1 MQARQITLNL
11 VPGGVMPRIHC
22 SQYDKG
28 VPVEVTIYDGDT
40 TYTIPQDATV
50 YVQGTKL
57 DGTLYQYECTYSGSV
72 VYFDLTIQMTVIA
85 GENTAELSIYDSN
98 EDIVGTC
105 NFVID
110 VEDSALQDS
119 SETSYNDIPV
129 IADLPGLVKTAEEAA
144 QTAVDAADGVELDM
158 DEIREAVSKSSTS
171 AQLASGYAVDSENYY
186 LLSKSYAVGDT
197 SRVGSS
203 VDNAMYY
210 MNLAKGYSE
219 DTAEDVQT
227 VEELMEDL
235 EEIETRTKGYSDSAA
250 LSKTSVDTLY
260 SQTVIAKTSADYFA
274 TLAESWAHGQTGI
287 RQDESVD
294 NAMYWANK
302 AQAVAKTTVDSAFS
316 TSSLNPVENRVIT
329 NQHVNVKINQVNG
342 VHGLRYYN
350 DLLEY
355 YDTDT
360 SQWVE
365 IETGGGTLIVQPPVA
380 ASQTYTYDGTEQTF
394 QFSSIDTANCTIS
407 NNKKTAAGTYT
418 VTVSLKETN
427 YVWAD
432 DLTNADRTF
441 TWTINKA
448 QVAIPVA
455 ASQSYTYDGTQQTF
469 AFTTTIDTTLINVTG
484 NEQTNAGSYTVSC
497 ALVDSNNYEWADSTT
512 AAKTYSWTIAKAA
525 SSISVSPASITFDAN
540 NLTATLVPTT
550 TGDGTVSYAIDKPS
564 IATIAGNVVTATQTT
579 GTATI
584 TATISETTNYASAS
598 TTISV
603 TASFILL
610 KIFAVHY
617 SENNS
622 DPNSCTYPEGYTN
635 SGWTPFSM
643 NLSTGVPNYGSWNPS
658 GDNADLVKFIFPRSC
673 MLKYDGTV
681 DYYLNENDETKKEDG
696 TASDVANT
704 SYGGNAMMEW
714 GQDGI
719 IYWKILPDS
728 DNKGW
733 TFIVSNAQ
741 KDKDGKDDPDMRPW
755 NHYDCNGNV
764 AAHWYTAKYFGSNI
778 SSKIRSIS
786 GQSNYVNDNDA
797 NETTKCRANNTTSNV
812 IWDKEVYADWM
823 FIALMCVL
831 LGKSLNTQ
839 AKFGYGR
846 CNSSSAIGQGT
857 MNGKGMFYGVSD
869 QTSGVKV
876 FGMENILGGNLWRRI
891 RGLINVS
898 GTVKVK
904 MTHGTQDG
912 TTVSDYNQ
920 TGSGYLTV
928 GSIGGT
934 SGGYIS
940 AMNITK
946 YGLTPKTMSGSDSTY
961 YTDGGWFMNNV
972 TNVGRVG
979 GGCDNALLVGAF
991 SCALYGTA
999 SDTSPD
1005 IGAALSCKPLA

>member
-57 DGTLYQYECTYSGSV
+57 DGTLYQYKCTYSGSV

-110 VEDSALQDS
+110 VEESALQDS

-210 MNLAKGYSE
+210 MNLTKGYSE

-365 IETGGGTLIVQPPVA
+365 IETGGGGGTNIVPIPEAGSGTYTYDGTEQIYTFASIDSTYINITGNKQTAAGTYTITCSLKSSSDIWTDMTKADKTFTWTINKATVAIPVA
-380 ASQTYTYDGTEQTF
+380 ASQTYTYDGT
-394 QFSSIDTANCTIS
+394 
-407 NNKKTAAGTYT
+407 
-418 VTVSLKETN
+418 L
-427 YVWAD
+427 
-432 DLTNADRTF
+432 
-441 TWTINKA
+441 
-448 QVAIPVA
+448 
-455 ASQSYTYDGTQQTF
+455 QTF
-469 AFTTTIDTTLINVTG
+469 AFTTTIDTTLIDL
-484 NEQTNAGSYTVSC
+484 TNNTRTDAGSQTVRC
-497 ALVDSNNYEWADSTT
+497 ALIDSNNYEWADNTT
-512 AAKTYSWTIAKAA
+512 EAKEYAWTINKAA
-525 SSISVSPASITFDAN
+525 SSISVSPASITLDAD

-550 TGDGTVSYAIDKPS
+550 TGDGAVSYSGYDSNI
-564 IATIAGNVVTATQTT
+564 ITIAGNVVTATQAT
-579 GTATI
+579 GNTTI
-584 TATISETTNYASAS
+584 TATISATTNYNAAS
-598 TTISV
+598 TTVAV
-603 TASFILL
+603 TAAFSSQQTITVTL
-610 KIFAVHY
+610 Y
-617 SENNS
+617 SAAADTISYTDVNGAQTVVTDSTGKAESVSITYDEDNPSITFTSSVADNPSDLSTKYSKTVSITEGMTEIYVMPDHCFYWYGYNS
-622 DPNSCTYPEGYTN
+622 DMVGSATAGWSYDSEAVIVNGTFNTN
-635 SGWTPFSM
+635 NISLTPTTNTEWSAVSTANKHVM
-643 NLSTGVPNYGSWNPS
+643 NTLYVIGELTKTQYGGMQTDVSTTKVLNYSDTIIFENIVGKEYKSKAVNNPS
-658 GDNADLVKFIFPRSC
+658 A
-673 MLKYDGTV
+673 
-681 DYYLNENDETKKEDG
+681 E
-696 TASDVANT
+696 
-704 SYGGNAMMEW
+704 
-714 GQDGI
+714 
-719 IYWKILPDS
+719 
-728 DNKGW
+728 
-733 TFIVSNAQ
+733 
-741 KDKDGKDDPDMRPW
+741 
-755 NHYDCNGNV
+755 
-764 AAHWYTAKYFGSNI
+764 
-778 SSKIRSIS
+778 
-786 GQSNYVNDNDA
+786 NYVSVFSARN
-797 NETTKCRANNTTSNV
+797 TRAG
-812 IWDKEVYADWM
+812 ILYA
-823 FIALMCVL
+823 
-831 LGKSLNTQ
+831 
-839 AKFGYGR
+839 
-846 CNSSSAIGQGT
+846 
-857 MNGKGMFYGVSD
+857 
-869 QTSGVKV
+869 
-876 FGMENILGGNLWRRI
+876 LWY
-891 RGLINVS
+891 S
-898 GTVKVK
+898 
-904 MTHGTQDG
+904 
-912 TTVSDYNQ
+912 
-920 TGSGYLTV
+920 
-928 GSIGGT
+928 
-934 SGGYIS
+934 
-940 AMNITK
+940 
-946 YGLTPKTMSGSDSTY
+946 
-961 YTDGGWFMNNV
+961 
-972 TNVGRVG
+972 
-979 GGCDNALLVGAF
+979 
-991 SCALYGTA
+991 
-999 SDTSPD
+999 
-1005 IGAALSCKPLA
+1005 

>member
-329 NQHVNVKINQVNG
+329 NQHVDVRINQVNG

-525 SSISVSPASITFDAN
+525 SSISVSPASITFDAD

-603 TASFILL
+603 MASFASL
-610 KIFAVHY
+610 V
-617 SENNS
+617 SWS
-622 DPNSCTYPEGYTN
+622 
-635 SGWTPFSM
+635 SGTDAQIKAMIDAYYAGTFTLDQIKSVWS
-643 NLSTGVPNYGSWNPS
+643 V
-658 GDNADLVKFIFPRSC
+658 GDAR
-673 MLKYDGTV
+673 
-681 DYYLNENDETKKEDG
+681 
-696 TASDVANT
+696 DVT
-704 SYGGNAMMEW
+704 
-714 GQDGI
+714 
-719 IYWKILPDS
+719 
-728 DNKGW
+728 
-733 TFIVSNAQ
+733 
-741 KDKDGKDDPDMRPW
+741 
-755 NHYDCNGNV
+755 
-764 AAHWYTAKYFGSNI
+764 I
-778 SSKIRSIS
+778 SSISASGGSGSGAWSVGESHRSQTVQMVIIDFDHDTLTTSIS
-786 GQSNYVNDNDA
+786 GKTKALITVQTKDCLRDGTHNYQKDDTERGYMNSTSTSDNGWRGCARRAWCNNAFYNALPSNFKNMVKNA
-797 NETTKCRANNTTSNV
+797 NHITAKGNKSTSTETTIDYVFLPSEQESIGSKVHACAVEGTQYTYYATKSNRY
-812 IWDKEVYADWM
+812 KLPKY
-823 FIALMCVL
+823 
-831 LGKSLNTQ
+831 
-839 AKFGYGR
+839 
-846 CNSSSAIGQGT
+846 NSSASSAEYWGRSPCIDAGNDFVGVGT
-857 MNGKGMFYGVSD
+857 EGA
-869 QTSGVKV
+869 
-876 FGMENILGGNLWRRI
+876 
-891 RGLINVS
+891 
-898 GTVKVK
+898 
-904 MTHGTQDG
+904 
-912 TTVSDYNQ
+912 
-920 TGSGYLTV
+920 V
-928 GSIGGT
+928 G
-934 SGGYIS
+934 
-940 AMNITK
+940 
-946 YGLTPKTMSGSDSTY
+946 
-961 YTDGGWFMNNV
+961 W
-972 TNVGRVG
+972 
-979 GGCDNALLVGAF
+979 
-991 SCALYGTA
+991 GTA
-999 SDTSPD
+999 NDPRG
-1005 IGAALSCKPLA
+1005 IAPACCL